1 MSQQEKGK
9 LPFGKRKYNFW
20 QNYFPNDDI
29 NLINQKKP
37 ELRRLFREMLLHPD
51 TNNINQFYE
60 ILSNY
65 ENEKIRLLANEIL
78 EKEILKLSIEKIRIL
93 FRLWLNYPVQ
103 DITKILMLCENRLK
117 TSDNDNDKVIL
128 SIAKIFDKQS
138 NYNFDEVQLSQIE
151 VYVKPFPLL
160 YKPIQRKIDE
170 YRKNQVSAQLRHE
183 QQIVK
188 YTIKDKEP
196 ANFYINEN
204 RIIFNKRLLAIN
216 NPSVIWERLLNS
228 SIVILIEYFS
238 QINLF
243 KKWTPNNEKERQI
256 FEILKETFQGKGW
269 QEHENILLWVIECN
283 LNFIQQY
290 NFHIE
295 INPYLLHFPD
305 QINLTYL
312 SPDQLKVKCTN
323 NESYRK
329 VIKIFLNDDFKLLS
343 LELDTSRDL
352 QPEIQNWNCVIN
364 NEIQLN
370 LRFLFALIKP
380 MIFLKDEEISELK
393 EKHFEKDV
401 IYSDKSNIFQNAI
414 IRRYQKYHYFFQQIA
429 DFLIQ
434 KKFSLTFLE
443 EIEKLAEK
451 FKISSKE
458 NPIIKTKSKKKTSI
472 SLSIDFGNFKTTICA
487 FNKKSGKIIN
497 SNSLVKDSCKN
508 NFQLKNYGLKCP
520 SIILIHP
527 EKGNIFG
534 NEQQSYLTNSLI
546 IWGMKRKIRNNVFE
560 NYQILGKGLNLLD
573 ATRLF
578 FEFIFNSIN
587 WDNLE
592 LKELA
597 FAYPVDSSPEYRV
610 WLKEI
615 LTDVF
620 NLPEHKINFIDE
632 ATANCLGLVVI
643 KDFEIKLNQLYLI
656 IDIGGGTTDCA
667 ILKFKSLDGKQGEI
681 FSRKSDSVGG
691 SSIEQQLFFKI
702 KRKNEFKIDQSLK
715 DRLIY
720 QLGIAKIKLFSGVK
734 KILNLDFEGNK
745 ISIQNSDFEDIIK
758 EKRIIHK
765 ILNVID
771 DCINEGAH
779 FGAKSINYIILT
791 GGGCKTPII
800 KQEIINFCKNKISL
814 KSAEII
820 PLHED
825 FAVALGLRSLFLG
838 LNIQAKILDDIGIFD
853 FNKLVINNVSNHNPK
868 KANWSDIKN
877 VINNISSHDFK
888 IYFKPL
894 IKKLTR
900 FPTPYYRFEIN
911 SNNLNQNSFI
921 FLHFYTVRELSYEE
935 DEEWDL
941 SIIKK
946 RKEDQRKFISE
957 RLTNQYILIPN
968 LNLFGNSQN
977 IYLRINEEKKIL
989 IYFKVE
995 EKSDLLKEIE
1005 IGKVR

>member
-1 MSQQEKGK
+1 MSQQDKGK
-9 LPFGKRKYNFW
+9 LSFGKRKYNFW
-20 QNYFPNDDI
+20 QSYFPNDDI

-37 ELRRLFREMLLHPD
+37 ELRKFFREMLLHSD
-51 TNNINQFYE
+51 TNNIKEFYE

-65 ENEKIRLLANEIL
+65 ENEKIRLLANEIV

-151 VYVKPFPLL
+151 EHIKLFPLL
-160 YKPIQRKIDE
+160 YKPIQRKIDI
-170 YRKNQVSAQLRHE
+170 YRKNQVSARLRHE

-188 YTIKDKEP
+188 YTIEDKESI
-196 ANFYINEN
+196 NFYINEN
-204 RIIFNKRLLAIN
+204 RIIFNKRLMAIN
-216 NPSVIWERLLNS
+216 NPRVIWERLLNS

-312 SPDQLKVKCTN
+312 SADQLKVKCTN

-329 VIKIFLNDDFKLLS
+329 VIKIFLNNDFKLLS
-343 LELDTSRDL
+343 LELDSSRDL

-364 NEIQLN
+364 NDIQLN

-393 EKHFEKDV
+393 EKNFEKD
-401 IYSDKSNIFQNAI
+401 SRNIFQNAI
-414 IRRYQKYHYFFQQIA
+414 IRRYKKNHYFFQQIA

-434 KKFSLTFLE
+434 KKFSLTFIK
-443 EIEKLAEK
+443 EIESLDEK
-451 FKISSKE
+451 FKIVSEE
-458 NPIIKTKSKKKTSI
+458 NLDLKKTSKKKTLI
-472 SLSIDFGNFKTTICA
+472 SLSIDFGNFKTIVCA
-487 FNKKSGKIIN
+487 FNEKSGKIIN
-497 SNSLVKDSCKN
+497 GNSLIKDINKN
-508 NFQLKNYGLKCP
+508 LFKLNNYGLKCP

-527 EKGNIFG
+527 EKGTIFG

-578 FEFIFNSIN
+578 FEFLFDSIDWEN
-587 WDNLE
+587 FK

-597 FAYPVDSSPEYRV
+597 FAYPIDSSPEYRL

-615 LTDVF
+615 LMDVSK
-620 NLPEHKINFIDE
+620 LPEHKINFIDE
-632 ATANCLGLVVI
+632 ATANCLGLMTI

-667 ILKFKSLDGKQGEI
+667 ILKFKSLDGKQVEI

-691 SSIEQQLFFKI
+691 SSIEQQLFFRI
-702 KRKNEFKIDQSLK
+702 KKKYVFKIDQSLK
-715 DRLIY
+715 DKLIY
-720 QLGIAKIKLFSGVK
+720 HLGNAKIKLFSNVNK
-734 KILNLDFEGNK
+734 TINLDFEDNK
-745 ISIQNSDFEDIIK
+745 IRIQNLDFENIIR
-758 EKRIIHK
+758 EKRISQK

-771 DCINEGAH
+771 DCINESAQ
-779 FGAKSINYIILT
+779 FGAKSIDYIILT
-791 GGGCKTPII
+791 GGGSKTPII
-800 KQEIINFCKNKISL
+800 KQDIINFCKKKTSL
-814 KSAEII
+814 KNAEIV

-825 FAVALGLRSLFLG
+825 FSVALGLRNLFLDFS
-838 LNIQAKILDDIGIFD
+838 IQAKILDDIGIFD
-853 FNKLVINNVSNHNPK
+853 FNKLNLNTFNK
-868 KANWSDIKN
+868 D
-877 VINNISSHDFK
+877 ISSQELK

-894 IKKLTR
+894 IKRFTR
-900 FPTPYYRFEIN
+900 FPTPYYHFKIISHKYNQKSIN
-911 SNNLNQNSFI
+911 L
-921 FLHFYTVRELSYEE
+921 LHFYIVRELLY
-935 DEEWDL
+935 DDDDEWDL
-941 SIIKK
+941 AIVKNQKENKK
-946 RKEDQRKFISE
+946 EFISE
-957 RLTNQYILIPN
+957 RLTSQYILIPKQKSN
-968 LNLFGNSQN
+968 EKPQD
-977 IYLRINEEKKIL
+977 IYLRVNEEKNFL
-989 IYFKVE
+989 IYFKDKD
-995 EKSDLLKEIE
+995 KSRILKEIE
-1005 IGKVR
+1005 IGKIR